1 MFVQFSLNAVAVGKP
16 QKDFATSFTIARC
29 IIFPMHTGLEKSRA
43 DDQGVCPG
51 YDDNEEAPIS
61 YFVIKGA
68 LENMG
73 VIHQ

>member
-1 MFVQFSLNAVAVGKP
+1 MRLQSVTTGTFRNL
-16 QKDFATSFTIARC
+16 FTTAC
-29 IIFPMHTGLEKSRA
+29 CVIFPIHTDLEKSRA

-61 YFVIKGA
+61 YFVIKDA
-68 LENMG
+68 LGNKC